1 VPLSIT
7 GKPTGAA
14 HLAAQLAQQPFLLFS
29 LAARQGPRV
38 SRPVGLSSTSPP
50 YSSRGTHAPAR
61 WDELA
66 GRVRAGK
73 RTVISRTPRTPP
85 PLPCLRAGTHGWTP
99 HQQHRA
105 AAASRPSAAGVTAP
119 VALTLGRGVTYK
131 FLGRRRPLRSRPLGF
146 SSPFLCCYL
155 SSSAKRGKAE
165 KGKGEGR
172 RAPPCQEATGSPPP
186 SPRLHPRRA

>member
-1 VPLSIT
+1 LAFLQPPHRTARVGRTRLRVGT
-7 GKPTGAA
+7 GSPVASA
-14 HLAAQLAQQPFLLFS
+14 LASA
-29 LAARQGPRV
+29 
-38 SRPVGLSSTSPP
+38 PVT
-50 YSSRGTHAPAR
+50 
-61 WDELA
+61 
-66 GRVRAGK
+66 
-73 RTVISRTPRTPP
+73 SRTPRTPP
-85 PLPCLRAGTHGWTP
+85 PLPCLHAGTRGWTP

-105 AAASRPSAAGVTAP
+105 AAASGPSAAGVTAP

-172 RAPPCQEATGSPPP
+172 RAPPCREATGSPPP
-186 SPRLHPRRA
+186 SPRLHPRRARAGAPEALSPTMLRRADAKDKESRRPWSAC